1 MYCPN
6 CRAEG
11 LDDELYCRFCG
22 TELVEHSTSLV
33 PSHSY
38 LPAVLH
44 NPQLPR
50 LAAGVG
56 AIAVGVGLELLRRN
70 LLARLERPP
79 QVVANALPTLT
90 GLREILMPQE
100 TKTNTTK
107 LPRGY
112 EIQETVIYMRRV
124 IRREH

>member
-22 TELVEHSTSLV
+22 AELVEHSTSLV
-33 PSHSY
+33 PRNSY
-38 LPAVLH
+38 LPAVLQG
-44 NPQLPR
+44 PQMSR
-50 LAAGVG
+50 VVAGVG
-56 AIAVGVGLELLRRN
+56 AVAVGVGLELLRRS

-79 QVVANALPTLT
+79 APVTNALPTLN
-90 GLREILMPQE
+90 GLKDILLPE
-100 TKTNTTK
+100 TKTAK

-112 EIQETVIYMRRV
+112 EVEETVVYMRRI